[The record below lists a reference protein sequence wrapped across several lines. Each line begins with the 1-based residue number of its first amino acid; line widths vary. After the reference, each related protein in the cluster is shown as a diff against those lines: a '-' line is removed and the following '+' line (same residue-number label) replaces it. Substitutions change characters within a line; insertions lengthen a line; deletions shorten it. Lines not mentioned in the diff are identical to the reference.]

1 MDRNH
6 LYLFANYHP
15 EGIDDIEWKRCLG
28 NVNRRFNIKESKSLA
43 SEPAQIC
50 SEWTERKNLFSN
62 SKWTIVSSSVL
73 LVRLGKS
80 NSTAGSCMY
89 SFRAFELNQLA
100 KPPKYTM
107 LYTGNF
113 VYDHEV
119 EESVRE
125 LVKENGTP
133 FSLVYFDDT
142 WEVDA
147 DDAAEEG
154 EEPQEGRMW

>member
-1 MDRNH
+1 
-6 LYLFANYHP
+6 
-15 EGIDDIEWKRCLG
+15 
-28 NVNRRFNIKESKSLA
+28 
-43 SEPAQIC
+43 
-50 SEWTERKNLFSN
+50 
-62 SKWTIVSSSVL
+62 
-73 LVRLGKS
+73 
-80 NSTAGSCMY
+80 
-89 SFRAFELNQLA
+89 
-100 KPPKYTM
+100 M

-113 VYDHEV
+113 VFDHEV